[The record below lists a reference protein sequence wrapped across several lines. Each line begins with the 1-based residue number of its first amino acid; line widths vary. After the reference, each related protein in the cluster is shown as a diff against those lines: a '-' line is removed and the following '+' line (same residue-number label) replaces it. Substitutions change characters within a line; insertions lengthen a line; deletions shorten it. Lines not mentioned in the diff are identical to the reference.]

1 MKTFAYLALIGTTLA
16 IRLTETTGATD
27 GAADQAT
34 LEQQELEA
42 FGQVDLQDVGSLTI
56 EDLGEEGGE
65 CLREATRGVLADAGL
80 GSDDVDAVDEA
91 LTAGA
96 LERDAE
102 GKPKNDLADFAGAL
116 DQVGRAMGGDTD
128 DIEEG
133 LRRIAKDSVE
143 CLKKKKGGDKKG
155 KKQGGDRPAPESGDD
170 AAAGEGQG
178 DAPKP
183 EGEATTTLAQA
194 PTEEMLR
201 AAAEAAA
208 DKVEGLDE
216 DTKRELKKRVKKA
229 AKEAGLDKDDV
240 DRLEKAVRDGDAQG
254 LKEAFE
260 GLPEDKQDE
269 VVAAVET
276 AAAELGQ

>member
-56 EDLGEEGGE
+56 EDLGEEGGL

-80 GSDDVDAVDEA
+80 TTDDVDAVDEA

-96 LERDAE
+96 LEKDAE
-102 GKPKNDLADFAGAL
+102 GKPKNDLADFGAAL
-116 DQVGRAMGGDTD
+116 TEVGRAMGGSDKQ
-128 DIEEG
+128 IEDG
-133 LRRIAKDSVE
+133 LKKIAKDSVE
-143 CLKKKKGGDKKG
+143 CLKKKKRDRR
-155 KKQGGDRPAPESGDD
+155 QGGQGPASESGDD
-170 AAAGEGQG
+170 AAASQGEP
-178 DAPKP
+178 AAP
-183 EGEATTTLAQA
+183 EGEAPTTLAQA

-201 AAAEAAA
+201 EAAEAAA

-216 DTKRELKKRVKKA
+216 DTKKELKKRVKKA
-229 AKEAGLDKDDV
+229 AKELGLDKDDV
-240 DRLEKAVRDGDAQG
+240 DRLEKAVRDGDAEG
-254 LKEAFE
+254 LREAFDK
-260 GLPEDKQDE
+260 LPEEKKEE

-276 AAAELGQ
+276 AAEAVTQQ